1 MTFTA
6 AGMKRLTH
14 IGAIGTGGAS
24 VRSLWSYVTNDD
36 AATLETANYFD
47 EFLSEFRLGDQIIA
61 SIDLDGTPTIRVY
74 VVTSV
79 TSHVTISRETTV
91 VAGDQAAIADFAA
104 PTDSPATADALRDD
118 LTTNWLP
125 KLNLILTRL
134 RSAGLLV
141 P

>member
-1 MTFTA
+1 MSFNA
-6 AGMKRLTH
+6 NGMKRLTH
-14 IGAIGTGGAS
+14 IGAIGTGGTS
-24 VRSLWSYVTNDD
+24 VRSFWSYITNDD

-47 EFLSEFRLGDQIIA
+47 DFLAEFRVGDQIIA

-79 TSHVTISRETTV
+79 TTHVSISRETTV
-91 VAGDQAAIADFAA
+91 VVGDQAAIVDFAS

-118 LTTNWLP
+118 LNTIWLP
-125 KLNLILTRL
+125 KLNQILARL
-134 RSAGLLV
+134 RSAGLIV